1 MWKLILKNLWSRR
14 RRNGW
19 LLAELILVAIL
30 SWYIFDPVMVVTYE
44 RHLPLGYDADRL
56 CMVSVGMLPQEAPGY
71 EPQAA
76 DSASLM
82 QTYLNLVDRARQH
95 PDVEQATPVL
105 SFVYP
110 GAMGNGTSSFI
121 AEGDSVA
128 HTALFIE
135 FLPHTHFFETYGFQS
150 GKGSMSA
157 AQLSDLDNGD
167 YYIMTEDLLEG
178 MFRTHI
184 YRNQRCW
191 KVNGTD
197 TCYTA
202 VKGTVKSCKY
212 LSNKRPVPIV
222 FMPLQNPD
230 IRSSLDNMRIVVRLK
245 EGVRMERF
253 LHDFRS
259 WMLRQLRIG
268 NLYARELQSYDEI
281 NAAREF
287 SDSTVLY
294 RRSLSIALF
303 FLVNLCLGVIGTFW
317 MQTRTRR
324 EEVGVMLSYGATP
337 HRIRLLLLG
346 EGTALTTL
354 ATFIG
359 CFIYLQYAF
368 SEGLNTGSSLME
380 AVTPSWVDNF
390 GLHFFF
396 VSLMVYVILLL
407 VYVIL
412 LLVVWIGIYIP
423 ARRISSISPTEA
435 LRDE

>member
-110 GAMGNGTSSFI
+110 DAMGTGTSSFI

-212 LSNKRPVPIV
+212 LSDKRPVPIV

-230 IRSSLDNMRIVVRLK
+230 ILSSLDNMRIVVRLK

-253 LHDFRS
+253 LHDFRP

-407 VYVIL
+407 V
-412 LLVVWIGIYIP
+412 VWIGIYIP

>member
-157 AQLSDLDNGD
+157 AQLSDLDNGY

-178 MFRTHI
+178 MFRTHT

-191 KVNGTD
+191 KVTGTD

-202 VKGTVKSCKY
+202 VKGTVKVCKY
-212 LSNKRPVPIV
+212 LSDKRPVPIV

-253 LHDFRS
+253 LHDFRP

-407 VYVIL
+407 V
-412 LLVVWIGIYIP
+412 VWIGIYIP
-423 ARRISSISPTEA
+423 AHRISSISPTEA

>member
-105 SFVYP
+105 CFVYP
-110 GAMGNGTSSFI
+110 GAMGNGISRFI

-212 LSNKRPVPIV
+212 LSDKRPVPIV

-407 VYVIL
+407 V
-412 LLVVWIGIYIP
+412 VWIGIYIP

>member
-19 LLAELILVAIL
+19 LLVELILVAIL

-56 CMVSVGMLPQEAPGY
+56 CMVSVTMFPQEASGY

-76 DSASLM
+76 DSASLV
-82 QTYLNLVDRARQH
+82 QAYLNLVDRVRRH

-110 GAMGNGTSSFI
+110 GAMGIGTSSFI

-157 AQLSDLDNGD
+157 AQLSDLDNGY

-178 MFRTHI
+178 MFRTHT

-191 KVNGTD
+191 KVTGTD

-202 VKGTVKSCKY
+202 VKGTVKVCKY
-212 LSNKRPVPIV
+212 LSDKRPVPIV

-230 IRSSLDNMRIVVRLK
+230 IRSRLDNMRIVVRLK
-245 EGVRMERF
+245 EGVRMGRF
-253 LHDFRS
+253 LHDFRP

-287 SDSTVLY
+287 DSTMLY
-294 RRSLSIALF
+294 RCNLSIALF

-324 EEVGVMLSYGATP
+324 EEVGVMLSFGATP

-368 SEGLNTGSSLME
+368 SEGLNMGNSLAE
-380 AVTPSWVDNF
+380 VVIDWIDNF

-396 VSLMVYVILLL
+396 VSLM

>member
-110 GAMGNGTSSFI
+110 GAMGTGTSSFI

-212 LSNKRPVPIV
+212 LSDKRPVPIA

-253 LHDFRS
+253 LHDFRP

-380 AVTPSWVDNF
+380 AVTPNWVDNF

-407 VYVIL
+407 V
-412 LLVVWIGIYIP
+412 VWIGIYIP
-423 ARRISSISPTEA
+423 ARG
-435 LRDE
+435 

>member
-82 QTYLNLVDRARQH
+82 QTYLNLVDRARRH
-95 PDVEQATPVL
+95 PDVEQATPGL

-110 GAMGNGTSSFI
+110 GAMGIGTSSFI

-157 AQLSDLDNGD
+157 AQLSDLDNGY

-178 MFRTHI
+178 MFRTHT

-191 KVNGTD
+191 KVTGTD

-202 VKGTVKSCKY
+202 VKGTVKVCKY
-212 LSNKRPVPIV
+212 LSDKRPVPIV

-230 IRSSLDNMRIVVRLK
+230 IRSRLDNMRIVVRLK
-245 EGVRMERF
+245 EGVRMGRF
-253 LHDFRS
+253 LHDFRP

-287 SDSTVLY
+287 DSTMLY
-294 RRSLSIALF
+294 RCNLSIALF

-324 EEVGVMLSYGATP
+324 EEVGVMLSFGATP

-368 SEGLNTGSSLME
+368 SEGLNMGNSLAE
-380 AVTPSWVDNF
+380 VVIDWIDNF
-390 GLHFFF
+390 GLHFFL
-396 VSLMVYVILLL
+396 VSLM

>member
-110 GAMGNGTSSFI
+110 GAMGTGTSSFI

-212 LSNKRPVPIV
+212 LSDKPPVPIV

-253 LHDFRS
+253 LHDFRP

-407 VYVIL
+407 V
-412 LLVVWIGIYIP
+412 VWIGIYIP

>member
-110 GAMGNGTSSFI
+110 GAMGTGTSSFI

-202 VKGTVKSCKY
+202 VKGTVKACKY
-212 LSNKRPVPIV
+212 LSDWRPVPIV
-222 FMPLQNPD
+222 FMPQQHPD
-230 IRSSLDNMRIVVRLK
+230 IRSSLDNLRMVIRLK
-245 EGVRMERF
+245 EGVSMERF
-253 LHDFRS
+253 LHDFHP
-259 WMLRQLRIG
+259 WMLRQLRAG

-287 SDSTVLY
+287 SDSTALY
-294 RRSLSIALF
+294 RRNLSIALF
-303 FLVNLCLGVIGTFW
+303 FLINLCLGVIGTFW

-337 HRIRLLLLG
+337 HRIRLMLLG
-346 EGTALTTL
+346 EGTVLTTL

-368 SEGLNTGSSLME
+368 SEGLNKGNSWMP
-380 AVTPSWVDNF
+380 AVIPSWVDDF
-390 GLHFFF
+390 GLHFFLI
-396 VSLMVYVILLL
+396 SLM

>member
-56 CMVSVGMLPQEAPGY
+56 CMVSVTMFPQEASGY

-76 DSASLM
+76 DSASLV
-82 QTYLNLVDRARQH
+82 QAYLNLVDRVRRH

-110 GAMGNGTSSFI
+110 GAMGIGTSSFI

-157 AQLSDLDNGD
+157 AQLSDLDNGY

-178 MFRTHI
+178 MFRTHT

-191 KVNGTD
+191 KVTGTD

-202 VKGTVKSCKY
+202 VKGTVKVCKY
-212 LSNKRPVPIV
+212 LSDKRPVPIV

-245 EGVRMERF
+245 EGVRMGRF
-253 LHDFRS
+253 LHDFRP

-287 SDSTVLY
+287 DSTMLY
-294 RRSLSIALF
+294 RCNLSIALF

-324 EEVGVMLSYGATP
+324 EEVGVMLSFGATP

-368 SEGLNTGSSLME
+368 SEGLNMGNSLAE
-380 AVTPSWVDNF
+380 VVIDWIDNF
-390 GLHFFF
+390 GLHFFL
-396 VSLMVYVILLL
+396 VSLM

>member
-110 GAMGNGTSSFI
+110 GAMGIGTSSFI

-212 LSNKRPVPIV
+212 LSDKRPVPIV

-407 VYVIL
+407 V
-412 LLVVWIGIYIP
+412 VWIGIYIP
-423 ARRISSISPTEA
+423 AHRISSISPTEA

>member
-110 GAMGNGTSSFI
+110 GAMGTGTSSFI

-135 FLPHTHFFETYGFQS
+135 FLPHTHFFEAYGFQS

-212 LSNKRPVPIV
+212 LSDKRPVPIV

-230 IRSSLDNMRIVVRLK
+230 ILSSLDNMRIVVRLK

-253 LHDFRS
+253 LHDFRP

-407 VYVIL
+407 V
-412 LLVVWIGIYIP
+412 VWIGIYIP

>member
-30 SWYIFDPVMVVTYE
+30 SWHIFDPVMVVTYE

-56 CMVSVGMLPQEAPGY
+56 CMVSVGMLPHEAPGY

-110 GAMGNGTSSFI
+110 GAMGTGTSSFI

-212 LSNKRPVPIV
+212 LSDKRPVPIV

-230 IRSSLDNMRIVVRLK
+230 ILSSLDNMRIVVRLK

-253 LHDFRS
+253 LHDFRP

-268 NLYARELQSYDEI
+268 NLYARELQSYNEI

-390 GLHFFF
+390 GLHFFL
-396 VSLMVYVILLL
+396 VSLM

>member
-82 QTYLNLVDRARQH
+82 QAYLNLVDRARQH

-110 GAMGNGTSSFI
+110 GAMGTGTSSFI

-212 LSNKRPVPIV
+212 LSDKRPVPIV

-230 IRSSLDNMRIVVRLK
+230 ILSSLDNMRIVVRLK

-253 LHDFRS
+253 LHDFRP

-390 GLHFFF
+390 GLHFFL
-396 VSLMVYVILLL
+396 VSLM

>member
-56 CMVSVGMLPQEAPGY
+56 CMVSVTMFPQEASGY

-76 DSASLM
+76 DSASLV
-82 QTYLNLVDRARQH
+82 QAYLNLVDRVRRH

-110 GAMGNGTSSFI
+110 GAMGIGTSSFI

-157 AQLSDLDNGD
+157 AQLSDLDNGY

-178 MFRTHI
+178 MFRTHT

-191 KVNGTD
+191 KVTGTD

-202 VKGTVKSCKY
+202 VKGTVKVCKY
-212 LSNKRPVPIV
+212 LSDKRPVPIV

-230 IRSSLDNMRIVVRLK
+230 IRSRLDNMRIVVRLK
-245 EGVRMERF
+245 EGVRMGRF
-253 LHDFRS
+253 LHDFRP

-287 SDSTVLY
+287 DSTMLY
-294 RRSLSIALF
+294 RCNLSIALF

-390 GLHFFF
+390 GLHFFL
-396 VSLMVYVILLL
+396 VSLM

>member
-212 LSNKRPVPIV
+212 LSDKRPVPIV

-407 VYVIL
+407 V
-412 LLVVWIGIYIP
+412 VWIGIYIP
-423 ARRISSISPTEA
+423 AHRISSISPTEA

>member
-56 CMVSVGMLPQEAPGY
+56 CMVSVTMFPQEASGY

-76 DSASLM
+76 DSASLV
-82 QTYLNLVDRARQH
+82 QAYLNLVDRVRRH

-110 GAMGNGTSSFI
+110 GAMGIGTSSFI

-407 VYVIL
+407 V
-412 LLVVWIGIYIP
+412 VWIGIYIP

>member
-110 GAMGNGTSSFI
+110 GAMGTGTSSFI

-135 FLPHTHFFETYGFQS
+135 FLPHTHFFETYGFQF

-212 LSNKRPVPIV
+212 LSDKRPVPIV

-245 EGVRMERF
+245 EGVRMEHF
-253 LHDFRS
+253 LHDFRP

-407 VYVIL
+407 V
-412 LLVVWIGIYIP
+412 VWIGIYIP

>member
-56 CMVSVGMLPQEAPGY
+56 CMVSVTMFPQEASGY

-76 DSASLM
+76 DSASLV
-82 QTYLNLVDRARQH
+82 QAYLNLVDRVRRH

-110 GAMGNGTSSFI
+110 GAMGIGTSSFI

-178 MFRTHI
+178 MFRTHT

-191 KVNGTD
+191 KVTGTD

-202 VKGTVKSCKY
+202 VKGTVKVCKY
-212 LSNKRPVPIV
+212 LSDKRPVPIV

-230 IRSSLDNMRIVVRLK
+230 IRSRLDNMRIVVRLK
-245 EGVRMERF
+245 EGVRMGRF
-253 LHDFRS
+253 LHDFRP

-287 SDSTVLY
+287 DSTMLY
-294 RRSLSIALF
+294 RCNLSIALF

-324 EEVGVMLSYGATP
+324 EEVGVMLSFGATP

-368 SEGLNTGSSLME
+368 SEGLNMGNSLAE
-380 AVTPSWVDNF
+380 VVIDWIDNF
-390 GLHFFF
+390 GLHFFL
-396 VSLMVYVILLL
+396 VSLM

>member
-212 LSNKRPVPIV
+212 LSDKRPVPIV

-245 EGVRMERF
+245 EGVRMEHF
-253 LHDFRS
+253 LHDFRP

-407 VYVIL
+407 V
-412 LLVVWIGIYIP
+412 VWIGIYIP

>member
-56 CMVSVGMLPQEAPGY
+56 CMVSVGILPQEAPGY

-157 AQLSDLDNGD
+157 AQLSNLDNGD

-212 LSNKRPVPIV
+212 LSDKRPVPIV

-245 EGVRMERF
+245 EGMRMERF
-253 LHDFRS
+253 LHDFRP

-287 SDSTVLY
+287 SNSTVLY

-368 SEGLNTGSSLME
+368 SEGLNAGSSLME

-407 VYVIL
+407 V
-412 LLVVWIGIYIP
+412 VWIGIYIP

>member
-1 MWKLILKNLWSRR
+1 MWKLIIKNLWSRR

-30 SWYIFDPVMVVTYE
+30 SWAIFDPVLVVTYE

-56 CMVSVGMLPQEAPGY
+56 CMVSVGMLPPEASGY

-76 DSASLM
+76 DSASLV
-82 QTYLNLVDRARQH
+82 QAYLNLVDRVRRH

-212 LSNKRPVPIV
+212 LSDKRPVPIV

-253 LHDFRS
+253 LHDFRP

-390 GLHFFF
+390 GLHFFL
-396 VSLMVYVILLL
+396 VSLM

>member
-1 MWKLILKNLWSRR
+1 MEIDFENLWSRR

-56 CMVSVGMLPQEAPGY
+56 CMVSVTMFPQEASGY

-76 DSASLM
+76 DSASLV
-82 QTYLNLVDRARQH
+82 QAYLNLVDRVRRH

-110 GAMGNGTSSFI
+110 GAMGIGTSSFI

-157 AQLSDLDNGD
+157 AQLSDLDNGY

-178 MFRTHI
+178 MFRTHT

-191 KVNGTD
+191 KVTGTD

-202 VKGTVKSCKY
+202 VKGTVKVCKY
-212 LSNKRPVPIV
+212 LSDKRPVPIV

-230 IRSSLDNMRIVVRLK
+230 IRSRLDNMRIVVRLK
-245 EGVRMERF
+245 EGVRMGRF
-253 LHDFRS
+253 LHDFRP

-287 SDSTVLY
+287 DSTMLY
-294 RRSLSIALF
+294 RCNLSIALF

-324 EEVGVMLSYGATP
+324 EEVGVMLSFGATP

-368 SEGLNTGSSLME
+368 SEGLNMGNSLAE
-380 AVTPSWVDNF
+380 VVIDWIDNF

-396 VSLMVYVILLL
+396 VSLM

>member
-82 QTYLNLVDRARQH
+82 QAYLNLVDRARQH

-110 GAMGNGTSSFI
+110 VAMGTGTSSFI

-212 LSNKRPVPIV
+212 LSDKRPVPIV

-230 IRSSLDNMRIVVRLK
+230 ILSSLDNMRIVVRLK

-253 LHDFRS
+253 LHDFRP

-390 GLHFFF
+390 GLHFFL
-396 VSLMVYVILLL
+396 VSLM

>member
-82 QTYLNLVDRARQH
+82 QTYLNLVDRARQY

-110 GAMGNGTSSFI
+110 GAMGTGTSSFI

-135 FLPHTHFFETYGFQS
+135 FLSHTHFFETYGFQS

-157 AQLSDLDNGD
+157 AQLSDLDYGD

-212 LSNKRPVPIV
+212 LSDKRPVPIV

-253 LHDFRS
+253 LHDFRP

-303 FLVNLCLGVIGTFW
+303 FLVNLCLGVIGIFW

-407 VYVIL
+407 V
-412 LLVVWIGIYIP
+412 VWIGIYIP

>member
-56 CMVSVGMLPQEAPGY
+56 CMVSVTMFPQEASGY

-76 DSASLM
+76 DSASLV
-82 QTYLNLVDRARQH
+82 QAYLNLVDRVRRH

-110 GAMGNGTSSFI
+110 GAMGIGTSSFI

-157 AQLSDLDNGD
+157 AQLSDLDNGY

-178 MFRTHI
+178 MFRTHT

-191 KVNGTD
+191 EVTGTD

-202 VKGTVKSCKY
+202 VKGTVKVCKY
-212 LSNKRPVPIV
+212 LSDKRPVPIV

-230 IRSSLDNMRIVVRLK
+230 IRSRLDNMRIVVRLK
-245 EGVRMERF
+245 EGVRMGRF
-253 LHDFRS
+253 LHDFRP

-287 SDSTVLY
+287 DSTMLY
-294 RRSLSIALF
+294 RCNLSIALF

-324 EEVGVMLSYGATP
+324 EEVGVMLSFGATP

-368 SEGLNTGSSLME
+368 SEGLNMGNSLAE
-380 AVTPSWVDNF
+380 VVIDWIDNF
-390 GLHFFF
+390 GLHFFL

-407 VYVIL
+407 V
-412 LLVVWIGIYIP
+412 VWVGIYIP

>member
-110 GAMGNGTSSFI
+110 GAMGTGTSSFI

-212 LSNKRPVPIV
+212 LSDKRPLPIV

-230 IRSSLDNMRIVVRLK
+230 ILSSLDNMRIVVRLK

-253 LHDFRS
+253 LHDFRP

-268 NLYARELQSYDEI
+268 NLYARELQSYNEI

-390 GLHFFF
+390 GLHFFL
-396 VSLMVYVILLL
+396 VSLM

>member
-157 AQLSDLDNGD
+157 TQLSDLDNGD

-212 LSNKRPVPIV
+212 LSDKRPVPIV

-407 VYVIL
+407 V
-412 LLVVWIGIYIP
+412 VWIGIYIP

>member
-1 MWKLILKNLWSRR
+1 MWKLIIKNLWSRR

-30 SWYIFDPVMVVTYE
+30 SWAIFDPVLVVTYE

-56 CMVSVGMLPQEAPGY
+56 CMVSVGMLPPEAPGY

-82 QTYLNLVDRARQH
+82 QAYLNLVDRARQY
-95 PDVEQATPVL
+95 PGVEQAAPVL

-110 GAMGNGTSSFI
+110 GAMGSGTSDFV
-121 AEGDSVA
+121 AEGDSIV
-128 HTALFIE
+128 HSALYIE

-150 GKGSMSA
+150 GEGSMDA

-167 YYIMTEDLLEG
+167 YYIMTEDLLGG
-178 MFRTHI
+178 MFHTHT

-191 KVNGTD
+191 EVNATD
-197 TCYTA
+197 TLYTA
-202 VKGTVKSCKY
+202 VKGTVKACKY
-212 LSNKRPVPIV
+212 VSDWRPVPIV
-222 FMPLQNPD
+222 FMPQQHPD
-230 IRSSLDNMRIVVRLK
+230 IRSSLDNMRIVIRLK
-245 EGVRMERF
+245 EGVSTERF
-253 LHDFRS
+253 LHDFRP

-407 VYVIL
+407 V
-412 LLVVWIGIYIP
+412 VWIGIYIP
-423 ARRISSISPTEA
+423 AHRISSISPTEA

>member
-56 CMVSVGMLPQEAPGY
+56 CMVSVTMFPQEASGY

-76 DSASLM
+76 DSASLV
-82 QTYLNLVDRARQH
+82 QAYLNLVDRVRRH

-110 GAMGNGTSSFI
+110 GAMGIGTSSFI

-157 AQLSDLDNGD
+157 AQLSDLDYGD

-212 LSNKRPVPIV
+212 LSDKRPVPIV
-222 FMPLQNPD
+222 FMPQQHPD
-230 IRSSLDNMRIVVRLK
+230 IRSSLDNMRIVIRLK
-245 EGVRMERF
+245 EGVSTERF
-253 LHDFRS
+253 LHDFRP
-259 WMLRQLRIG
+259 WMLRQLRAG
-268 NLYARELQSYDEI
+268 NLYARGLQSYDEI

-287 SDSTVLY
+287 SDSTALY
-294 RRSLSIALF
+294 RRNLSIALF

-337 HRIRLLLLG
+337 RRIRLMLLG
-346 EGTALTTL
+346 EGTVLTTL

-368 SEGLNTGSSLME
+368 SEGLNKGNSWMS
-380 AVTPSWVDNF
+380 AVIPSWVDNF
-390 GLHFFF
+390 GLHFFLI
-396 VSLMVYVILLL
+396 SLAVYV
-407 VYVIL
+407 VL
-412 LLVVWIGIYIP
+412 LLVVWAGIYIP
-423 ARRISSISPTEA
+423 ARRISAISPTEA

>member
-110 GAMGNGTSSFI
+110 GAMGTGTSSFI

-212 LSNKRPVPIV
+212 LSDKRPVPIV

-253 LHDFRS
+253 LHDFRP

-390 GLHFFF
+390 GLHFFL
-396 VSLMVYVILLL
+396 VSLMVYVILQ
-407 VYVIL
+407 
-412 LLVVWIGIYIP
+412 LVVWIGIYIP
-423 ARRISSISPTEA
+423 ARR
-435 LRDE
+435 

>member
-56 CMVSVGMLPQEAPGY
+56 CMVSVTMFPQEASGY

-76 DSASLM
+76 DSASLV
-82 QTYLNLVDRARQH
+82 QAYLNLVDRVRRH

-110 GAMGNGTSSFI
+110 GAMGIGTSSFI

-157 AQLSDLDNGD
+157 AQLSDLDNGY

-178 MFRTHI
+178 MFRTHT

-191 KVNGTD
+191 KVTGTD

-202 VKGTVKSCKY
+202 VKGTVKVCKY
-212 LSNKRPVPIV
+212 LSDKRPVPIV

-230 IRSSLDNMRIVVRLK
+230 IRSRLDNMRIVVRLK
-245 EGVRMERF
+245 EGVRMGRF
-253 LHDFRS
+253 LHDFRP

-317 MQTRTRR
+317 MQTRTRC

-407 VYVIL
+407 V
-412 LLVVWIGIYIP
+412 VWIGIYIP

>member
-157 AQLSDLDNGD
+157 AQLSDWDNGD

-222 FMPLQNPD
+222 FMPLQNSD

-407 VYVIL
+407 V
-412 LLVVWIGIYIP
+412 VWIGIYIP

>member
-1 MWKLILKNLWSRR
+1 
-14 RRNGW
+14 
-19 LLAELILVAIL
+19 
-30 SWYIFDPVMVVTYE
+30 
-44 RHLPLGYDADRL
+44 
-56 CMVSVGMLPQEAPGY
+56 
-71 EPQAA
+71 
-76 DSASLM
+76 
-82 QTYLNLVDRARQH
+82 
-95 PDVEQATPVL
+95 
-105 SFVYP
+105 
-110 GAMGNGTSSFI
+110 MGNGTSSFI

-212 LSNKRPVPIV
+212 LSDKRPVPIV

-253 LHDFRS
+253 LHDFRP

-407 VYVIL
+407 V
-412 LLVVWIGIYIP
+412 VWIGIYIP

>member
-44 RHLPLGYDADRL
+44 RHLPLGYDAVRL
-56 CMVSVGMLPQEAPGY
+56 CMVSVTMFPQEASGY

-76 DSASLM
+76 DSASLV
-82 QTYLNLVDRARQH
+82 QAYLNLVDRVRRH

-110 GAMGNGTSSFI
+110 GAMGIGTSSFI

-157 AQLSDLDNGD
+157 AQLSDLDNGY

-178 MFRTHI
+178 MFRTHT

-191 KVNGTD
+191 KVTGTD

-202 VKGTVKSCKY
+202 VKGTVKVCKY
-212 LSNKRPVPIV
+212 LSDKRPVPIV

-230 IRSSLDNMRIVVRLK
+230 IRSRLDNMRIVVRLK
-245 EGVRMERF
+245 EGVRMGRF
-253 LHDFRS
+253 LHDFRP

-287 SDSTVLY
+287 DSTMLY
-294 RRSLSIALF
+294 RCNLSIALF

-324 EEVGVMLSYGATP
+324 EEVGVMLSFGATP

-368 SEGLNTGSSLME
+368 SEGLNMGNSLAE
-380 AVTPSWVDNF
+380 VVIDWIDNF
-390 GLHFFF
+390 GLHFFL
-396 VSLMVYVILLL
+396 VSLM

>member
-56 CMVSVGMLPQEAPGY
+56 CMVSVTMFPQEASGY

-76 DSASLM
+76 DSASLV
-82 QTYLNLVDRARQH
+82 QAYLNLVDRVRRH

-110 GAMGNGTSSFI
+110 GAMGIGTSSFI

-212 LSNKRPVPIV
+212 LSDKRPVPIV

-253 LHDFRS
+253 LHDFRP

-390 GLHFFF
+390 GLHFFL
-396 VSLMVYVILLL
+396 VSLM

>member
-56 CMVSVGMLPQEAPGY
+56 CMVSVTMFPQEASGY

-76 DSASLM
+76 DSASLV
-82 QTYLNLVDRARQH
+82 QAYLNLVDRVRRH

-110 GAMGNGTSSFI
+110 GAMGIGTSSFI

-157 AQLSDLDNGD
+157 AQLSDLDNGY

-178 MFRTHI
+178 MFRTHT

-191 KVNGTD
+191 KVTGTD

-202 VKGTVKSCKY
+202 VKGTVKVCKY
-212 LSNKRPVPIV
+212 LSDKRPVPIV

-230 IRSSLDNMRIVVRLK
+230 IRSRLDNMRIVVRLK
-245 EGVRMERF
+245 EGVRMGRF
-253 LHDFRS
+253 LHDFRP
-259 WMLRQLRIG
+259 WMLRQLCIG

-287 SDSTVLY
+287 DSTMLY
-294 RRSLSIALF
+294 RCNLSIALF

-324 EEVGVMLSYGATP
+324 EEVGVMLSFGATP

-368 SEGLNTGSSLME
+368 SEGLNMGNSLAE
-380 AVTPSWVDNF
+380 VVIDWIDNF
-390 GLHFFF
+390 GLHFFL
-396 VSLMVYVILLL
+396 VSLM

>member
-56 CMVSVGMLPQEAPGY
+56 CMVSVTMFPQEASGY

-76 DSASLM
+76 DSASLV
-82 QTYLNLVDRARQH
+82 QAYLNLVDRARRH

-110 GAMGNGTSSFI
+110 GAMGIGTSSFI

-157 AQLSDLDNGD
+157 AQLSDLDNGY

-178 MFRTHI
+178 MFRTHT

-191 KVNGTD
+191 KVTGTD

-202 VKGTVKSCKY
+202 VKGTVKVCKY
-212 LSNKRPVPIV
+212 LSDKRPVPIV

-230 IRSSLDNMRIVVRLK
+230 IRSRLDNMRIVVRLK
-245 EGVRMERF
+245 EGVRMGRF
-253 LHDFRS
+253 LHDFRP

-287 SDSTVLY
+287 DSTMLY
-294 RRSLSIALF
+294 RCNLSIALF

-324 EEVGVMLSYGATP
+324 EEVGVMLSFGATP

-368 SEGLNTGSSLME
+368 SEGLNMGNSLAE
-380 AVTPSWVDNF
+380 VVIDWIDNF
-390 GLHFFF
+390 GLHFFL
-396 VSLMVYVILLL
+396 VSLM

>member
-56 CMVSVGMLPQEAPGY
+56 CMVSVGMLPQEAPEY

-76 DSASLM
+76 DSASLV
-82 QTYLNLVDRARQH
+82 QAYLNLVDRVRRH

-110 GAMGNGTSSFI
+110 GAMGIGTSSFI

-157 AQLSDLDNGD
+157 AQLSDLDNGY

-178 MFRTHI
+178 MFRTHT

-191 KVNGTD
+191 KVTGTD

-202 VKGTVKSCKY
+202 VKGTVKVCKY
-212 LSNKRPVPIV
+212 LSDKRPVPIV

-230 IRSSLDNMRIVVRLK
+230 IRSRLDNMRIVVRLK
-245 EGVRMERF
+245 EGVRMGRF
-253 LHDFRS
+253 LHDFRP

-287 SDSTVLY
+287 DSTMLY
-294 RRSLSIALF
+294 RCNLSIALF

-324 EEVGVMLSYGATP
+324 EEVGVMLSFGATP

-368 SEGLNTGSSLME
+368 SEGLNMGNSLAE
-380 AVTPSWVDNF
+380 VVIDWIDNF
-390 GLHFFF
+390 GLHFFL
-396 VSLMVYVILLL
+396 VSLM